1 MPIFGLLNLLSF
13 SALIRSAGLA
23 GGYGGSGTV
32 QHLSAGAALAG
43 VAAFIVFSGG
53 PLAWFAWL
61 LTEAALLAG
70 MIDFW
75 QMVLTRS

>member
-1 MPIFGLLNLLSF
+1 
-13 SALIRSAGLA
+13 
-23 GGYGGSGTV
+23 
-32 QHLSAGAALAG
+32 

-53 PLAWFAWL
+53 PLAWFAWF
-61 LTEAALLAG
+61 LTEETLLAG